1 MDLIEL
7 GERIKSAR
15 KTKGWSQTQLAKAAG
30 VSRARLE
37 PLENARIAEIG
48 FKHLLRI
55 LHALDLDLRITAFN
69 RGRPTLED
77 LVEGEEEEEEKE
89 EEEEEREETRA
100 HAKKKEAKAKKAKTH
115 APRLDR

>member
-7 GERIKSAR
+7 GERIKATR
-15 KTKGWSQTQLAKAAG
+15 KSKGLSQTKLAQASG

-37 PLENARIAEIG
+37 ALENARLAEIG

-55 LHALDLDLRITAFN
+55 LNALDLDLRLTQFN

-77 LVEGEEEEEEKE
+77 LVAEDTG
-89 EEEEEREETRA
+89 
-100 HAKKKEAKAKKAKTH
+100 
-115 APRLDR
+115 

>member
-7 GERIKSAR
+7 GKHIKATR
-15 KTKGWSQTQLAKAAG
+15 KAKGWSQTQLAQASG

-37 PLENARIAEIG
+37 ALENARLAEIG

-55 LHALDLDLRITAFN
+55 LIALDLDLRLTQFN

-77 LVEGEEEEEEKE
+77 LIAEG
-89 EEEEEREETRA
+89 TG
-100 HAKKKEAKAKKAKTH
+100 
-115 APRLDR
+115 

>member
-7 GERIKSAR
+7 GKRVKATR
-15 KTKGWSQTQLAKAAG
+15 KAKGWSQTQLAQASG

-37 PLENARIAEIG
+37 ALENARLAEIG

-55 LHALDLDLRITAFN
+55 LNALDLDLRLTQFN

-77 LVEGEEEEEEKE
+77 LTAEG
-89 EEEEEREETRA
+89 TG
-100 HAKKKEAKAKKAKTH
+100 
-115 APRLDR
+115 

>member
-7 GERIKSAR
+7 GERVKTTR
-15 KTKGWSQTQLAKAAG
+15 KAKGWSQTRLAQAAR

-37 PLENARIAEIG
+37 ALENGRIAEIG

-55 LHALDLDLRITAFN
+55 LNALGLDLRITEFN

-77 LVEGEEEEEEKE
+77 LTAEEAEQD
-89 EEEEEREETRA
+89 
-100 HAKKKEAKAKKAKTH
+100 

>member
-7 GERIKSAR
+7 GERIKAAR
-15 KTKGWSQTQLAKAAG
+15 KAKGWSQTRLAQAAG
-30 VSRARLE
+30 VGRARLE
-37 PLENARIAEIG
+37 ALENARVAEIG

-55 LHALDLDLRITAFN
+55 LNALGLDLRVTELN

-77 LVEGEEEEEEKE
+77 LAAEEAE
-89 EEEEEREETRA
+89 
-100 HAKKKEAKAKKAKTH
+100 H